1 MNITQE
7 NIDALNAVVKVKLE
21 PNDYTEKVDQALKNY
36 QKKAAMPG
44 FRPGK
49 VPSSLVKKMY
59 GKTILAEEVNRL
71 LSDNLYKYITDNK
84 LDILGNPLPKEEVNN
99 AVELDLGKEFE
110 FHFDMALAPAFN
122 VDLGKSG
129 TLTEYTVCV
138 DDKLINNYVQDITR
152 RYGQVAPA
160 DTAGD
165 GDLLMGDFVELDANG
180 EIVPGGIFKSSTIF
194 LDNPAKDHHKV
205 LVGAKV
211 DDKFD
216 LTTEQIADN
225 INDLASKL
233 GVEPHAAEG
242 LKNKFRFTVK
252 TISRL
257 VPAEMN
263 QELFDKIYGPG
274 AVTSEDDFRQKIAG
288 ELSSMFVRETEQKLR
303 NDIRAALLKATP
315 LTLPDEFLKRWLMAA
330 NEKPI
335 TPEQLE
341 AEYPT
346 YAEQLKWQLIE
357 NKLIR
362 ENDIKVTAE
371 EATEHV
377 KGILKEN
384 FARYGRNP
392 DEVSEDE
399 LNDTARRV
407 LSKEDEAKRIF
418 EDMYAQRLMTL
429 YKMKCTI
436 HQKEVSYEEFLA
448 A

>member
-1 MNITQE
+1 
-7 NIDALNAVVKVKLE
+7 
-21 PNDYTEKVDQALKNY
+21 
-36 QKKAAMPG
+36 
-44 FRPGK
+44 
-49 VPSSLVKKMY
+49 
-59 GKTILAEEVNRL
+59 
-71 LSDNLYKYITDNK
+71 
-84 LDILGNPLPKEEVNN
+84 
-99 AVELDLGKEFE
+99 
-110 FHFDMALAPAFN
+110 
-122 VDLGKSG
+122 
-129 TLTEYTVCV
+129 
-138 DDKLINNYVQDITR
+138 
-152 RYGQVAPA
+152 
-160 DTAGD
+160 
-165 GDLLMGDFVELDANG
+165 
-180 EIVPGGIFKSSTIF
+180 
-194 LDNPAKDHHKV
+194 
-205 LVGAKV
+205 
-211 DDKFD
+211 
-216 LTTEQIADN
+216 
-225 INDLASKL
+225 
-233 GVEPHAAEG
+233 
-242 LKNKFRFTVK
+242 
-252 TISRL
+252 
-257 VPAEMN
+257 
-263 QELFDKIYGPG
+263 
-274 AVTSEDDFRQKIAG
+274 
-288 ELSSMFVRETEQKLR
+288 MFVRETEQKLR
-303 NDIRAALLKATP
+303 NDIRGALLKATP

-371 EATEHV
+371 DATEHV

-436 HQKEVSYEEFLA
+436 QQKEVSYDEFLA